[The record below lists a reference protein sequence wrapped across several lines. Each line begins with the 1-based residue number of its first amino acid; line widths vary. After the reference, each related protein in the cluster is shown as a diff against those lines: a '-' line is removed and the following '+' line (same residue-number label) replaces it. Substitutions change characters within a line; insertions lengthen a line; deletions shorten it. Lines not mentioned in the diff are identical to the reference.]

1 MTVTSKP
8 RTQEARSAAM
18 RKRLIDAAIGALV
31 DKGYAATTVV
41 EVCERAGV
49 TRGALFHHFDD
60 LADLLG
66 AALTALF
73 TDMVDSS
80 LAADTEEDLVSR
92 AWRNV
97 SRRDFKAVI
106 EIWLAARNDPTL
118 AGRLGPVIE
127 KFRDVFDPA
136 SNPTLANRI
145 GGNKEATAVYR
156 LIVETMIGM
165 ALGRAVTPDS
175 GEMGHEEL
183 VLGLLRELA
192 DKKLGETPTSS

>member
-1 MTVTSKP
+1 MTIEASP

-18 RKRLIDAAIGALV
+18 RARLIEAAISSLV
-31 DKGYAATTVV
+31 DRGYAATTAV
-41 EVCERAGV
+41 EVCKRANV
-49 TRGALFHHFDD
+49 TRGALFHHFED

-73 TDMVDSS
+73 TDMVESG
-80 LAADTEEDLVSR
+80 LAADSQEDLVSR

-136 SNPTLANRI
+136 SNPKLVGRI
-145 GGNKEATAVYR
+145 GRSKEATAVYR
-156 LIVETMIGM
+156 LIVEAMIGM

-183 VLGLLRELA
+183 VLDLLRTLA
-192 DKKLGETPTSS
+192 EEKLG